1 MADPPFSSSAK
12 GKLPALVV
20 PGQHRHPHDRAAD
33 EYQSPFTLA
42 SRDKT
47 DDDGAQVIKRERRA
61 QDHTAPM
68 SPYFDPS
75 ESQEAYDWARARRA
89 STDLATADEHAVD
102 LDSEYGVGPSG
113 PEAVPIKGRSR
124 RDSQVGSYDDQS
136 GSIFDGPSAGAVPS
150 SVSSMRHF
158 LSRPELSSR
167 VSSTRSR
174 RRISRDIGRERKLS
188 SSTSRSRT
196 SLHDDDDAAG
206 RSVISGDG
214 MDQDDEQDTM
224 LYGDG
229 AESTTSRP
237 GSVHSYRRRRVSTD
251 ATDEPEARGMFKS
264 LFSSFRGGRGDDDD
278 DDAKSRHSAR
288 PSIGGRRRS
297 TASSV
302 GSRRRLGDRYHSDED
317 EVLAQEQDDF
327 DGGNYSDRSLH
338 DSISDEEANS
348 DRGGLLPS
356 VFGMSS
362 GAVDPVFG
370 DARITTEHEPEDDL
384 DLALAGRDDG
394 VDTADLRDEDG
405 TLEGE
410 EGHTRAGATHR
421 AEALSSFPVSS
432 GGENEMTPAARLK
445 YDATYLDKSATSR
458 QQVYL
463 SDEDALVRFTGYIE
477 VTSKRILYLIACF
490 LSLGIVYLLARWLP
504 RLRLKWV
511 CKEISFQQAEFVL
524 VENQYGDLHVERL
537 GSVPFE
543 RSLATVFPP
552 SSTEP
557 AATQAELQAQLS
569 SSASVNRS
577 KNASRA
583 ASVRSGGVG
592 STPLAPSA
600 TGNGIAFPG
609 GDQPISNG
617 NGHSSTNHSQSASDQ
632 VHALTFFDYRYTRF
646 VLHPPTGRL
655 RMMKDWRDPNWT
667 SVMAVASGVTNAG
680 EEDRSIMFGL
690 NAVDIAAR
698 STWDLLV
705 DEVLHPFYMFQ
716 IVSIILWS
724 FDDYY
729 YYAFCILIISAVSI
743 TTTLV
748 ETKQT
753 VARMREMSRFEC
765 EVRVWRGGVW
775 KMMSSQELVPG
786 DIYDVAESGLLFFP
800 ADSVLLS
807 GDAIVN
813 ESMLTGESVPVS
825 KTPIDDEGI
834 QLLQGRG
841 SDISIDLA
849 KHFLFSG
856 TRIIRIRPSGGLVPP
871 NAPTHG
877 GLDAEIDEVGAM
889 AMVVRTGFD
898 TTKGALVRS
907 MLFPKPMGFKFYRD
921 SFRFIGFLGG
931 IACVGFISSSIKFAE
946 LGIAWHTIVI
956 RALDLITVVV
966 PPALPATM
974 SIGTTFAIARLRKA
988 GIFCISPNRVNI
1000 GGKVNVF
1007 CFDKTGTLTADGLD
1021 VLGARTIDLRTQRF
1035 RELHETVDEM
1045 PVDGA
1050 ATRNDPEAR
1059 KLPLLYALATCHSLK
1074 IVDGEVIGDP
1084 LDIKMFEFTGWTLDE
1099 GQDRSARATSNTGT
1113 AKYGKSNVSDRPP
1126 ALVQTVVRPPGGQ
1139 AFGVEDAIKS
1149 GRHAHFLELGVLR
1162 TFEFVSALRRMSVIV
1177 KRLKS
1182 ESMEV
1187 FVKGAPETMAD
1198 ICDKESFPED
1208 YDDLLNYYT
1217 KHGYR
1222 VIACAG
1228 KTMAGMSWIKAQRL
1242 RREQAESG
1250 LRFLGLII
1258 FENKL
1263 KEGTTPAI
1271 ATLRQADIICK
1282 MVTGDNPQTAVSVA
1296 RECGMV
1302 GQSAHVFMP
1311 TFVQGNSRN
1320 PRAVIE
1326 WTSLDDDRVHLDP
1339 YSLKPREADPHI
1351 MDMTELDF
1359 QDYQLALTGDVFHWM
1374 VDFAPLETLRR
1385 MLIKGTIFAR
1395 MSPDEKHEL
1404 VERLQILG
1412 YTVGMCGDGANDC
1425 GALKAAD
1432 IGISLSEAEA
1442 SVAAPFTSRIPDITC
1457 VIEVIKEGR
1466 AALVTSF
1473 SCFKYMALYSLI
1485 QFTSITILYN
1495 LASSLGD
1502 FQFLYIDL
1510 FIILPVAVAMAR
1522 TLPYP
1527 DIHPKRPTANL
1538 VSKKVLTSMLGQVVI
1553 CASVQLFA
1561 FLYTRAQPWYEQPI
1575 LNPDELNVINPE
1587 NSSLFLISSF
1597 QYILVA
1603 AVFSVGPPYRKPMYT
1618 NPMLM
1623 LFGGSVVPNLPSKVV
1638 SGNHSLRWKTPPR
1651 NVLIVKK
1658 RNDVKA
1664 SAAMK
1669 EVIAH
1674 IHQTYPDFN
1683 VIVEPD
1689 AYEEL
1694 GRQQADLAV
1703 VSSSTQEKH
1712 QLAAKTDLV
1721 LTLGGDGSILHVSSL
1736 FDLSAVPPVLSFS
1749 MGTLGFLLPYDITSF
1764 QPAFA
1769 DFVAGDVSLL
1779 FRSRLRMNVQGQ
1791 TEEVHLMNEV
1801 ALHRGASPHLTIID
1815 AFVNGQHLTEAIA
1828 DGLIVSTPTG
1838 STAYSLSAGGPIV
1851 HPSVQSL
1858 VLTPI
1863 CPRSL
1868 SFRTV
1873 ILPSDSCI
1881 QLKISRASRS
1891 PAELSIDGRHYQTL
1905 APGQHLQ
1912 VSLSPHPIPCVNR
1925 PARPQGK
1932 LESSAPQLEHDKP
1945 DWPDPCCPP
1954 KDGSDRGEDD
1964 WVRDINTLLKFNASF
1979 AGRGL
1984 LGGEDESK

>member
-1 MADPPFSSSAK
+1 MADPPTSSGSVAASGSSGGREGKITKLTSSSSK
-12 GKLPALVV
+12 QQLPS
-20 PGQHRHPHDRAAD
+20 HDRAAD
-33 EYQSPFTLA
+33 EFQAPFTLP
-42 SRDKT
+42 SKGSSKT
-47 DDDGAQVIKRERRA
+47 NNIPQNGRQDDEDRV
-61 QDHTAPM
+61 PM

-75 ESQEAYDWARARRA
+75 ESREAYEWAKSHHEELPQDDNFAL
-89 STDLATADEHAVD
+89 DLASEDGEQGVD
-102 LDSEYGVGPSG
+102 IDSAK
-113 PEAVPIKGRSR
+113 AVPIKSRGR
-124 RDSQVGSYDDQS
+124 RDSQVGSYDDAS
-136 GSIFDGPSAGAVPS
+136 GSIFDGPTAGAVPS
-150 SVSSMRHF
+150 SVSSMRHV
-158 LSRPELSSR
+158 LSRPELSAR
-167 VSSTRSR
+167 ISSSRSR
-174 RRISRDIGRERKLS
+174 RRISREIGRERRLS
-188 SSTSRSRT
+188 SSTNRSRT
-196 SLHDDDDAAG
+196 SLPDDDADDDDYEDQEVGPSRSRRRAA
-206 RSVISGDG
+206 SGAQEADEEN
-214 MDQDDEQDTM
+214 DQM

-229 AESTTSRP
+229 GESEVSRP
-237 GSVHSYRRRRVSTD
+237 NSIRSSSYNRRRRISTD
-251 ATDEPEARGMFKS
+251 TNDETQPRSMLNSILA
-264 LFSSFRGGRGDDDD
+264 SFRGGRADDQD
-278 DDAKSRHSAR
+278 DDAKSRTSAR
-288 PSIGGRRRS
+288 PSLGGRRRS
-297 TASSV
+297 TASSIN
-302 GSRRRLGDRYHSDED
+302 SRRRRRPSDWSRQEEDALLRDEEYDED
-317 EVLAQEQDDF
+317 FDDSA
-327 DGGNYSDRSLH
+327 NRSLDD
-338 DSISDEEANS
+338 DSISDEDGGS
-348 DRGGLLPS
+348 GRGGILPS
-356 VFGMSS
+356 VFGTLS

-370 DARITTEHEPEDDL
+370 DTRITTEHEPEDEL
-384 DLALAGRDDG
+384 DLELAGMADEGDS
-394 VDTADLRDEDG
+394 ADLRDGAGAIDD
-405 TLEGE
+405 E
-410 EGHTRAGATHR
+410 EQGDEALATRAAA
-421 AEALSSFPVSS
+421 AERTAALSTFPSA
-432 GGENEMTPAARLK
+432 GGDNDMTQVAKLK
-445 YDATYLDKSATSR
+445 NDATYLDKSSRSR

-477 VTSKRILYLIACF
+477 VTSKRFLYLCACF

-511 CKEISFQQAEFVL
+511 CKETSFAEADFVL
-524 VENQYGDLHVERL
+524 VENQFGDLHVERL

-543 RSLATVFPP
+543 RPAATVFPP
-552 SSTEP
+552 SSIEP
-557 AATQAELQAQLS
+557 AATQAEFQAQLA
-569 SSASVNRS
+569 SATAAATARSS

-583 ASVRSGGVG
+583 ASVHSAAFP

-600 TGNGIAFPG
+600 TGNGVAFPNGSAGNGKAGQAG
-609 GDQPISNG
+609 GDNQPISEAIPEG
-617 NGHSSTNHSQSASDQ
+617 VAAAATATTGPDSDFLTT
-632 VHALTFFDYRYTRF
+632 VTFFDYRYTRF
-646 VLHPPTGRL
+646 VLHPPSGRL
-655 RMMKDWRDPNWT
+655 RMMKDWRDPKWT
-667 SVMAVASGVTNAG
+667 SVSEVASGVSTQD
-680 EEDRSIMFGL
+680 EHDRSILFGA

-729 YYAFCILIISAVSI
+729 YYAFCILVISAVSI
-743 TTTLV
+743 TTTLI

-765 EVRVWRGGVW
+765 EVRVWREGRW
-775 KMMSSQELVPG
+775 TMMSSEKLVPG
-786 DIYDVAESGLLFFP
+786 DIYDVAESGLLLFP

-825 KTPIDDEGI
+825 KIPIDDNGI

-841 SDISIDLA
+841 SDISRDLA

-877 GLDAEIDEVGAM
+877 GLDAETEEVGAM
-889 AMVVRTGFD
+889 ALVVRTGFD

-931 IACVGFISSSIKFAE
+931 IAAIGFISSSFRFVE

-988 GIFCISPNRVNI
+988 GVFCISPNRVNI

-1021 VLGARTIDLRTQRF
+1021 ILGARTIDLRSGRF
-1035 RELHETVDEM
+1035 RELHEAVDEM
-1045 PVDGA
+1045 PVDTA

-1099 GQDRSARATSNTGT
+1099 GQDRSARASSQTGT
-1113 AKYGKSNVSDRPP
+1113 AKYGKSNVSDRTP

-1139 AFGVEDAIKS
+1139 AFEVEDAIKA

-1162 TFEFVSALRRMSVIV
+1162 TFEFVSSLRRMSVIV
-1177 KRLKS
+1177 KRLRS

-1187 FVKGAPETMAD
+1187 FVKGAPEVMAD
-1198 ICDKESFPED
+1198 ICDKASFPED
-1208 YDDLLNYYT
+1208 YDDLLTYYT

-1271 ATLRQADIICK
+1271 TTLRQADIICK

-1311 TFVQGNSRN
+1311 TFIQGSSRH

-1326 WTSLDDDRVHLDP
+1326 WTSLDDDRVRLDP
-1339 YSLKPREADPHI
+1339 YTLKPQESDPHV
-1351 MDMTELDF
+1351 MDVAELDF
-1359 QDYQLALTGDVFHWM
+1359 QDYQLALTGDIFRWM
-1374 VDFAPLETLRR
+1374 IDFAPLETLRR

-1404 VERLQILG
+1404 VERLQVLG

-1553 CASVQLFA
+1553 CAAAQLFT

-1587 NSSLFLISSF
+1587 NSALFLVSSF

-1603 AVFSVGPPYRKPMYT
+1603 GVFSVGPPYRKPMYT
-1618 NPMLM
+1618 NPLLM
-1623 LFGGSVVPNLPSKVV
+1623 L
-1638 SGNHSLRWKTPPR
+1638 SLA
-1651 NVLIVKK
+1651 I
-1658 RNDVKA
+1658 
-1664 SAAMK
+1664 
-1669 EVIAH
+1669 
-1674 IHQTYPDFN
+1674 
-1683 VIVEPD
+1683 
-1689 AYEEL
+1689 
-1694 GRQQADLAV
+1694 
-1703 VSSSTQEKH
+1703 
-1712 QLAAKTDLV
+1712 
-1721 LTLGGDGSILHVSSL
+1721 LT
-1736 FDLSAVPPVLSFS
+1736 SFS
-1749 MGTLGFLLPYDITSF
+1749 LYVLFIPSGFFFEILGLVSF
-1764 QPAFA
+1764 P
-1769 DFVAGDVSLL
+1769 
-1779 FRSRLRMNVQGQ
+1779 RSF
-1791 TEEVHLMNEV
+1791 HV
-1801 ALHRGASPHLTIID
+1801 ALFIIVLVNAAACIVFESFAID
-1815 AFVNGQHLTEAIA
+1815 PVTAFLK
-1828 DGLIVSTPTG
+1828 GLQRLWRRRHS
-1838 STAYSLSAGGPIV
+1838 
-1851 HPSVQSL
+1851 
-1858 VLTPI
+1858 
-1863 CPRSL
+1863 RS
-1868 SFRTV
+1868 
-1873 ILPSDSCI
+1873 
-1881 QLKISRASRS
+1881 ASRRANAGKVYKRV
-1891 PAELSIDGRHYQTL
+1891 AEDMQHDGD
-1905 APGQHLQ
+1905 A
-1912 VSLSPHPIPCVNR
+1912 
-1925 PARPQGK
+1925 
-1932 LESSAPQLEHDKP
+1932 
-1945 DWPDPCCPP
+1945 
-1954 KDGSDRGEDD
+1954 
-1964 WVRDINTLLKFNASF
+1964 
-1979 AGRGL
+1979 
-1984 LGGEDESK
+1984 